1 MAGGVALRRAKI
13 QWTAD
18 EKIRWLGEL
27 LRAIDEAQQI
37 VWRVALIRGDN
48 PKTSEIYGRLEAA
61 REEVERLRRDARR
74 NAKVELDQ
82 DWTRLMAS
90 VASCAGALD

>member
-1 MAGGVALRRAKI
+1 MRRPKI
-13 QWTAD
+13 QWTAA

-37 VWRVALIRGDN
+37 VWRLAILRGDK
-48 PKTSEIYGRLEAA
+48 PHTSEIYGRLEAV

-74 NAKVELDQ
+74 HAKVELGQ
-82 DWTRLMAS
+82 DWSKLMAT
-90 VASCAGALD
+90 VAIRAGAMD